1 MLLHPLVV
9 SIVWLLSDTSIIW
22 DGNRAGHKNTWT
34 NKHNNKKKK
43 ANKHGPPAKQM
54 EVKTNRTEVLRG
66 NHSGHYNMEM
76 KTSVHV
82 TGQHEQHEPN

>member
-1 MLLHPLVV
+1 
-9 SIVWLLSDTSIIW
+9 
-22 DGNRAGHKNTWT
+22 
-34 NKHNNKKKK
+34 
-43 ANKHGPPAKQM
+43 M
-54 EVKTNRTEVLRG
+54 EVKTKQKEVLRG

>member
-1 MLLHPLVV
+1 
-9 SIVWLLSDTSIIW
+9 
-22 DGNRAGHKNTWT
+22 
-34 NKHNNKKKK
+34 
-43 ANKHGPPAKQM
+43 M

>member
-1 MLLHPLVV
+1 
-9 SIVWLLSDTSIIW
+9 
-22 DGNRAGHKNTWT
+22 
-34 NKHNNKKKK
+34 
-43 ANKHGPPAKQM
+43 M

-66 NHSGHYNMEM
+66 NLSGHYNMEM

>member
-1 MLLHPLVV
+1 ME
-9 SIVWLLSDTSIIW
+9 IVLDTRIREQI
-22 DGNRAGHKNTWT
+22 NITK
-34 NKHNNKKKK
+34 KKKK
-43 ANKHGPPAKQM
+43 ANKHGPTAKQM